1 MQLSWQAVELTA
13 VVLPQ
18 YWLVR
23 SGAAVPWTLQPA
35 MVFVGI
41 ADEVVVVVAV
51 ALVVV

>member
-1 MQLSWQAVELTA
+1 MQLSWQAVELAA

-35 MVFVGI
+35 IVLVGI
-41 ADEVVVVVAV
+41 ADELVVVVAMV
-51 ALVVV
+51 LVVV